1 MTKEVRTSII
11 IRSKLRNKFLKDKN
25 EQSRNDYQKQRNLRV
40 TLIRRARQQYFSSL
54 DLSLID
60 DNKNFLKTVTPLFS
74 DKTSHGD
81 ITSLTKYGKTI
92 TITITPNS

>member
-54 DLSLID
+54 GLSLID
-60 DNKNFLKTVTPLFS
+60 DNKKNFENSFTTLFRQDFS
-74 DKTSHGD
+74 WR
-81 ITSLTKYGKTI
+81 Y
-92 TITITPNS
+92 N